1 VAVADLKNRRMSEP
15 PALAIDALAHV
26 MPGLKRDDV
35 LWLTEQLS
43 PRALLRIAANFMESE
58 TASAVRHA

>member
-1 VAVADLKNRRMSEP
+1 MAVADLKNRRMSEP

-43 PRALLRIAANFMESE
+43 PRALLRIIEFRPP
-58 TASAVRHA
+58 TASAVQRA